1 MTRHLN
7 ISPLHRRDHARAT
20 TPRGTCT
27 AAEGLDAETFRGFQL
42 AGELFLL
49 TSFFIEPNVYASAE
63 RVRGSR
69 RKGTTAP
76 LWAGQPGGGQP
87 RERGPFREYWPF
99 RRPRTGRRHFHASAT
114 RRSGDLHLLSP
125 GLVSGSSCGLEN
137 APPSCFEGSRGTSV
151 TTLGRTPVAKSS
163 LAPLKGITSEESGSE
178 K

>member
-49 TSFFIEPNVYASAE
+49 TSFFIEPNVHASAE

-69 RKGTTAP
+69 RKGTAAP
-76 LWAGQPGGGQP
+76 LWAGQAGGGQP
-87 RERGPFREYWPF
+87 RERRSFGEYWPF
-99 RRPRTGRRHFHASAT
+99 REHVCRLPVNRKAEKFA
-114 RRSGDLHLLSP
+114 LNK
-125 GLVSGSSCGLEN
+125 SGSANVRKFDLTLLR
-137 APPSCFEGSRGTSV
+137 GS
-151 TTLGRTPVAKSS
+151 
-163 LAPLKGITSEESGSE
+163 SELYT
-178 K
+178 

>member
-49 TSFFIEPNVYASAE
+49 TSFFIEPNVHASAE

-76 LWAGQPGGGQP
+76 RWAGQPGGGPP
-87 RERGPFREYWPF
+87 RERGSFREYWPF
-99 RRPRTGRRHFHASAT
+99 RAHGRRSTIAFPRPSDFPADFTCLCPRTE
-114 RRSGDLHLLSP
+114 P
-125 GLVSGSSCGLEN
+125 
-137 APPSCFEGSRGTSV
+137 
-151 TTLGRTPVAKSS
+151 
-163 LAPLKGITSEESGSE
+163 
-178 K
+178 

>member
-1 MTRHLN
+1 MTRHLD

-42 AGELFLL
+42 AGQLFLL
-49 TSFFIEPNVYASAE
+49 TSFFIEPNVPASAE

-87 RERGPFREYWPF
+87 RERGSFREYWPF
-99 RRPRTGRRHFHASAT
+99 REAGEKWPFGKAGVESSAT
-114 RRSGDLHLLSP
+114 MYVPQSWRHRGGDDHRIGLLGGRGILRLPRR
-125 GLVSGSSCGLEN
+125 
-137 APPSCFEGSRGTSV
+137 
-151 TTLGRTPVAKSS
+151 
-163 LAPLKGITSEESGSE
+163 
-178 K
+178 